1 MVDTFRQRVM
11 EQRVATRHHG
21 PRMDEAAA
29 PSRYRSI
36 VAVIAGA
43 ALVDV
48 IVYLA
53 LPSGRAIE
61 LGSEAIVAAS
71 CLLAAGVL
79 LDDARKGWTHPGTVH
94 LGWGILLLGV
104 TYLWFLVRDLSHL
117 GGYRPQSTDALFLVF
132 LVPLI
137 GVARSEYRAHV
148 GSRDLR
154 EIAVDVGLIAISV
167 AAIAWIV
174 TRPTGASGSASVSAA
189 TFSLFAALGVSIFG
203 VLALLVPSRTHLM
216 RLGIFVPLAIAS
228 LALGAGRGD
237 GSHTGM
243 SAFVDVAFFIC
254 PLAFAVLA
262 TWEPWN
268 LEQDLA
274 PETFGWARPAL
285 TTAALI
291 SGAAALAVVSIL
303 DGPRHVSSWQSA
315 EVIVVLGLAIAARIL
330 MDQITSMRVEEEVH
344 TAFDQKEGALRE
356 ADLALGR
363 AGEATET
370 LKQSEEHLR
379 LVFETAVDGIVELDM
394 DDVILRANNAFCK
407 MVNLDR
413 ATIEGQAWPT
423 LAAATEGADHS
434 FSALPATGQAQ
445 IQRGEG
451 QPLYL
456 ESRISDVPTDPP
468 RRLLLVRDVTARR
481 VADQTIRSLFQF
493 LQDRDEDRTR
503 LLRRTNA
510 AIEAERNRIA
520 RDLHDGPVQGVSA
533 ASLSLEAAL
542 LMLKAGDSD
551 RGLEVLGKIRQE
563 LAEEADAL
571 RRLMSGLRP
580 PVLEERGLIPAIRDT
595 LSRFGE
601 DNAVATAFDGNL
613 TEPIPEDLETIAFRV
628 VQEALS
634 NVGKHANADRV
645 SVSVE
650 SDASSLRIEIEDDG
664 RGFDSSLAREF
675 LRMGRVGLAS
685 MRERVELASG
695 SFLVRSTPGRG
706 TTIVAMLPV
715 DVAQTGRE
723 LLMRR
728 TS

>member
-1 MVDTFRQRVM
+1 
-11 EQRVATRHHG
+11 
-21 PRMDEAAA
+21 MDETAF
-29 PSRYRSI
+29 PSRDRS
-36 VAVIAGA
+36 VIAVLA
-43 ALVDV
+43 CAVLVDV

-53 LPSGRAIE
+53 LPSGRAIA
-61 LGSEAIVAAS
+61 LGSETIVAAS
-71 CLLAAGVL
+71 CFVAAAVI
-79 LDDARKGWTHPGTVH
+79 LDSARRDGAHPGAAH

-104 TYLWFLVRDLSHL
+104 ANVWFLVRDLGHF
-117 GGYRPQSTDALFLVF
+117 GAARPQSTDAFFLLF
-132 LVPLI
+132 LVPLF

-148 GSRDLR
+148 RWRSSR
-154 EIAVDVGLIAISV
+154 EMAVDVGLIVMSFT
-167 AAIAWIV
+167 AIAWIAL
-174 TRPTGASGSASVSAA
+174 RPTAASGYASASAA
-189 TFSLFAALGVSIFG
+189 TFSLLAVVGVSTFG
-203 VLALLVPSRTHLM
+203 VLAFLVPSRTHLM
-216 RLGIFVPLAIAS
+216 RLGIFLPLAIGS
-228 LALGAGRGD
+228 FALGGGRGD

-254 PLAFAVLA
+254 PLAFAALA
-262 TWEPWN
+262 IWEPRS
-268 LEQDLA
+268 LEHEVVQGTL
-274 PETFGWARPAL
+274 GWARPAL

-291 SGAAALAVVSIL
+291 AGATALAVVSIL
-303 DGPRHVSSWQSA
+303 DGARDVPWWQSA
-315 EVIVVLGLAIAARIL
+315 AVIGALGLGIAGRIL
-330 MDQITSMRVEEEVH
+330 VDQIASMRVEREVDA
-344 TAFDQKEGALRE
+344 AFDQKEGALRE

-379 LVFETAVDGIVELDM
+379 LVFETAVDGIVELDA
-394 DDVILRANNAFCK
+394 DGVILRTNDAFCK

-413 ATIEGQAWPT
+413 ATIEGQAWT
-423 LAAATEGADHS
+423 ALAAATEGADHA
-434 FSALPATGQAQ
+434 FATLPATGQAQ

-595 LSRFGE
+595 LSRFGD
-601 DNAVATAFDGNL
+601 DNAVATAFEGNL
-613 TEPIPEDLETIAFRV
+613 AEPIPEDLETIAFRV

-634 NVGKHANADRV
+634 NVGKHADADLV

-706 TTIVAMLPV
+706 TTIMATLPV
-715 DVAQTGRE
+715 DVAQPGRE
-723 LLMRR
+723 LLARR